1 MTITN
6 LEVINRLNNIGV
18 FFKAEEVAKKALL
31 SATGESAIIHNK
43 NTLLGA
49 YKTYTEVYEK
59 VKSDADEVKKLLEL
73 EVEIE
78 DMRYIDEKDFK
89 DGITSKV
96 IMALEFM
103 TV

>member
-6 LEVINRLNNIGV
+6 LEVINRLNNIGK
-18 FFKAEEVAKKALL
+18 FADAENTANKALL
-31 SATGESAIIHNK
+31 SAKGEYAINRNK
-43 NTLLGA
+43 KALLGA
-49 YKTYTEVYEK
+49 YKTYLETYEK
-59 VKSDADEVKKLLEL
+59 IKSDADEVKKLLEL

-78 DMRYIDEKDFK
+78 DMRYIGEEDFK
-89 DGITSKV
+89 DGITSLG